1 MNKKQENSLK
11 LLKKFCK
18 ENKDRLNFLEESII
32 NKKVLIDDNGD
43 ISYSS
48 EYILKDKELQFKT
61 MSVENNYLE
70 IKVGVINLIN
80 LNTNCKVEKN
90 DIVID
95 KLSKFIVK
103 NIIRSI
109 KNKTTLEYWE
119 SLNN

>member
-1 MNKKQENSLK
+1 MNEKQEKSLK
-11 LLKKFCK
+11 LLKEFCK
-18 ENKDRLNFLEESII
+18 NDKNRLEYLEKSIASK
-32 NKKVLIDDNGD
+32 NVLIDDNGN
-43 ISYSS
+43 ISYAS
-48 EYILKDKELQFKT
+48 EYILEDKELQFKT
-61 MSVENNYLE
+61 ISVENNYLE
-70 IKVGVINLIN
+70 IKIGVINLIN

>member
-43 ISYSS
+43 ISYFS

>member
-103 NIIRSI
+103 NIMRSI